1 MTEEKIKLVLKLY
14 FYGIISGC
22 NSENI
27 SEKLMDQKLMS
38 IPGLHPSENSE
49 LIEFVHKNIRRL

>member
-22 NSENI
+22 NSEGI
-27 SEKLMDQKLMS
+27 SEKLMDQKLIG
-38 IPGLHPSENSE
+38 IPGLHPSENPE
-49 LIEFVHKNIRRL
+49 LIEFVCKNIKRL